1 MGNGSLCETGV
12 DEFSY
17 ATLKYKNGIISE
29 VGAAIRLNMKNIT
42 LITGTKGKILV
53 NNPWLPDKKA
63 FVDIETDKGN
73 YKSFI
78 NSDKNIYANQINVVS
93 QQILEG
99 NKEANFPAMS
109 WKDSLANMRI
119 LEQWKNKLD
128 TSYEKKI

>member
-1 MGNGSLCETGV
+1 MGLSRAGKTTIGRELYRQWKAKESNTVLIDGDEIRAIFQHDV

-73 YKSFI
+73 YKWYRSHRCLHWSRF
-78 NSDKNIYANQINVVS
+78 A
-93 QQILEG
+93 
-99 NKEANFPAMS
+99 
-109 WKDSLANMRI
+109 R
-119 LEQWKNKLD
+119 
-128 TSYEKKI
+128 